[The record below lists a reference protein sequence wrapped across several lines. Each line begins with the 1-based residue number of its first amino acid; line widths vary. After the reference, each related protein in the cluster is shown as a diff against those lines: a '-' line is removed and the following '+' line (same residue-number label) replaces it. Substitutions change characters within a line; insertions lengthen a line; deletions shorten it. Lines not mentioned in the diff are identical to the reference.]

1 MEDSR
6 EGKGDDEK
14 GRRMPNPHVDDKKGK
29 KAIVYKTR
37 KGKKKREIARACQKR
52 LLATFEACVFNLFT
66 LKSNILAQDQTSF
79 LSCTL

>member
-14 GRRMPNPHVDDKKGK
+14 GRRMPDPHVDDKKGK

-37 KGKKKREIARACQKR
+37 KGKKKGGSLRLVKR
-52 LLATFEACVFNLFT
+52 DFLLHSRLVSL
-66 LKSNILAQDQTSF
+66 IF
-79 LSCTL
+79 LH

>member
-14 GRRMPNPHVDDKKGK
+14 GRRMPDPHVDDKKGK

-37 KGKKKREIARACQKR
+37 KGKKKGEIGRLVKR
-52 LLATFEACVFNLFT
+52 DFLLHSRLVSL
-66 LKSNILAQDQTSF
+66 IF
-79 LSCTL
+79 LH